1 MTIDFSEHFWG
12 SKNNGFDVLYHNMKY
27 GLTASKELGEFFR
40 ERSAIEEAHSKSLSK
55 LARISAN
62 GTPQGTFAP
71 LWQILKNSTE
81 RLASIHLQMMQ
92 KIQDLVKELAKYAD
106 ELQKKYKTVKDEE
119 ASTLETVQGIQNI
132 TATVQKAKDIYFQ
145 RAQELEKLQKD
156 NASQKDIE
164 KAEAKAKKALE
175 DYKLWIGKYSI
186 CRDDF
191 EKKMTQACIH
201 FQEVEVAQLTQMKEF
216 LDTYAAVLENNHEMI
231 GQVHEEFRRQCTEM
245 TIENLLEQFVKLKS
259 TGVEKPGSLEVEDIG
274 QMDKSSAG
282 SVGSG
287 DASVN
292 GDRTTGEKKREGN
305 IDISVEEIRTSKGS
319 RRTTS
324 LLNLFIPLSQGNKA
338 NSSSKGNDSPSLDL
352 STGLGQTQPN
362 AASKSTLARTANRG
376 SKWFLRSRRDKKKE
390 KKSRGKKKD
399 ATSLSSKDDK
409 SDGDEKDESHKS
421 DTPTAEIDEEGY
433 TVRPKTTWENDK
445 SSFYS
450 SSDSD
455 SDDERKRLR
464 IEIKPLN
471 NGTTPLSASVDE
483 LRTTMENL
491 TLSPLGMQVLQGRKV
506 LHDTDSQMKRSQ
518 SVSQQIGSSSPPSRH
533 PYTPLSPPV
542 PPPNPRSSPKLPLNG
557 SSSRYADLG
566 DIFAEVGE
574 MQPSLPPKA
583 SAAQRNTPTPTS
595 GIAIPRPPSRPR
607 HDALLQRN
615 TSSPSPAMS
624 RTESIGSLDTRSVG
638 SHVIGSRGPSP
649 LTIGMADSIPLAVAF
664 HEIVHACFRGNDE
677 NRCQVKMTG
686 DMMVSF
692 PAGIIQVF
700 ANNPLPAQLAFRVR
714 TSQPLDNLSS
724 NSELVNVQE
733 DGNELTFEFNMSA
746 LIVLLKKHAEQ
757 NANASYF
764 NVDILKYHIKP
775 KPGASSCPLHLVAF
789 WKCEKSQTDLRIDY
803 KYNSHAMAPV
813 QSEVPTVP
821 TKVSPAAPAL
831 FQVCIAAPVD
841 GGVKSM
847 QSKPTGQW
855 YPSTNRAC
863 WKMPCLS
870 STNENA
876 GVGSLRARFE
886 ITSGPSSHGTI
897 AAQFS
902 CENSTLSGSEF
913 TLVGTGYRV
922 SLIKKR
928 FVSGKYTCDT
938 DDVSQRYAVPP
949 DTVTEV

>member
-259 TGVEKPGSLEVEDIG
+259 TGVEKPGNWSLEVEDIG

-292 GDRTTGEKKREGN
+292 GDRTTG
-305 IDISVEEIRTSKGS
+305 
-319 RRTTS
+319 
-324 LLNLFIPLSQGNKA
+324 
-338 NSSSKGNDSPSLDL
+338 
-352 STGLGQTQPN
+352 
-362 AASKSTLARTANRG
+362 
-376 SKWFLRSRRDKKKE
+376 FLRSRRDKKKE